1 LNQQWLDALKSL
13 ILRKNLKKKNRKKM
27 KKPSITCPQKMKRR
41 VMTLIVTRKPRGI
54 PTLENVSANCICIP
68 HIAISD
74 CQRRF
79 DQREREDG
87 RHLLSSFYNNTQLT
101 QFSYFHHSVAKQ
113 AKALEAKLR
122 IAQGEDE
129 EDSEDE
135 DDDDDDKAN
144 KKAGWG
150 ANRRSYYDAD
160 VADIVA
166 SEDEEDLQE
175 EEKEALRLQREA
187 AADLRPE
194 DYKAISS
201 DEDEEEEET
210 MGAAAAAKGAGG
222 KKKKTTAT
230 KSHASRAIETLTRDP
245 LSQEALEEAVER
257 DALELE
263 ALVSQL
269 RSSLNE
275 VRNRLAPILAEVR
288 EGGLATEEGVSYLEA
303 KHMLLLSYVGAIV
316 FYLLLKA
323 EGKPVAGHPVVTR
336 LVELRAYL
344 EKIRPIDK
352 RLHYQVEKL
361 LSAATMA
368 QGQGGEGEGDED
380 GGGDMGGVD
389 EQQLHGP
396 NPEALLASGFADIIR
411 RAVGGGVG
419 GVDGDEDIPT
429 DVMMN
434 GGGVYRPPRVN
445 PISMETE
452 EGYTSK
458 DKRKMDALQR
468 RAARSGFVQQLGRE
482 LAGAPEEQKY
492 NAYVTGGMDT
502 AAAIRERQRL
512 AAREEVEEEL
522 MIRVPLSKEERK
534 RLQAQKRAG
543 LSGKALLDDFADDVA
558 DIVAAAEAN
567 NNNRKGGGAGSGG
580 GGKGVAAAAAGAAL
594 ADPMLSRHRT
604 SQTFG
609 ADLYA
614 QAAAKKSVRSG
625 DDDLPMKEPLH
636 ERRAKMDGVRAKKTT
651 LLHNNADGDD
661 DGVPMGTDFGGGGGG
676 GRKRRGG
683 GEEDDFYKE
692 VAEAAAKKKSK
703 KKDTYSYPE
712 TLAPAPDTQEFG
724 ARGITKEIEKNRGLT
739 PHRRKDM
746 KNPRKKHRVKYALA
760 QVRRKGAVQ
769 EVRAEGGAVYGG
781 ETTGIKSR
789 VTKSVKF

>member
-1 LNQQWLDALKSL
+1 MHPSNCHPPTVNVAL
-13 ILRKNLKKKNRKKM
+13 
-27 KKPSITCPQKMKRR
+27 T
-41 VMTLIVTRKPRGI
+41 
-54 PTLENVSANCICIP
+54 
-68 HIAISD
+68 
-74 CQRRF
+74 
-79 DQREREDG
+79 RERERG
-87 RHLLSSFYNNTQLT
+87 RETPSFFLLLQHQLT
-101 QFSYFHHSVAKQ
+101 QFPSFYHTVAKQ
-113 AKALEAKLR
+113 AKVLEAKLR
-122 IAQGEDE
+122 IAEGEDE
-129 EDSEDE
+129 EDSEDDE
-135 DDDDDDKAN
+135 DGDKAN
-144 KKAGWG
+144 KKTGWG
-150 ANRRSYYDAD
+150 ASRRSYYDAD
-160 VADIVA
+160 VADIEA

-194 DYKAISS
+194 DYEATSS
-201 DEDEEEEET
+201 DENDDDDEEET

-222 KKKKTTAT
+222 GKKKMNSTAGT
-230 KSHASRAIETLTRDP
+230 KSHASTVIETLIRDP
-245 LSQEALEEAVER
+245 LSQEALEKAVER

-352 RLHYQVEKL
+352 RLNYQMEKL
-361 LSAATMA
+361 LAAATMA
-368 QGQGGEGEGDED
+368 QGQEGEGEGDED
-380 GGGDMGGVD
+380 GGGGGGVD

-396 NPEALLASGFADIIR
+396 NPEALLASGFADLLR
-411 RAVGGGVG
+411 RAVGGGVVG
-419 GVDGDEDIPT
+419 GGGEEDIPT
-429 DVMMN
+429 DMMMN

-445 PISMETE
+445 PVSMETE
-452 EGYTSK
+452 EGYTGK

-468 RAARSGFVQQLGRE
+468 RAARSDFVQQLGRE

-567 NNNRKGGGAGSGG
+567 NRKGAGSGG
-580 GGKGVAAAAAGAAL
+580 GKGAAAAAAGAAL

-636 ERRAKMDGVRAKKTT
+636 ERRAKMDGVRAKKTA
-651 LLHNNADGDD
+651 LLHHSDIDVDD
-661 DGVPMGTDFGGGGGG
+661 DGVAIEGGFGGGGGGG
-676 GRKRRGG
+676 GRKRRGAG

-703 KKDTYSYPE
+703 KKDIYSYPE

-724 ARGITKEIEKNRGLT
+724 ARGITTEIEKNRGLT

-746 KNPRKKHRVKYALA
+746 KNPRKKHRVKYAQA

>member
-1 LNQQWLDALKSL
+1 
-13 ILRKNLKKKNRKKM
+13 
-27 KKPSITCPQKMKRR
+27 
-41 VMTLIVTRKPRGI
+41 
-54 PTLENVSANCICIP
+54 
-68 HIAISD
+68 
-74 CQRRF
+74 
-79 DQREREDG
+79 
-87 RHLLSSFYNNTQLT
+87 
-101 QFSYFHHSVAKQ
+101 
-113 AKALEAKLR
+113 
-122 IAQGEDE
+122 
-129 EDSEDE
+129 
-135 DDDDDDKAN
+135 
-144 KKAGWG
+144 
-150 ANRRSYYDAD
+150 
-160 VADIVA
+160 
-166 SEDEEDLQE
+166 
-175 EEKEALRLQREA
+175 
-187 AADLRPE
+187 
-194 DYKAISS
+194 
-201 DEDEEEEET
+201 
-210 MGAAAAAKGAGG
+210 MGAAAAAKGADG

-230 KSHASRAIETLTRDP
+230 KLHASRTIETLTRDP

-257 DALELE
+257 DASELE

-361 LSAATMA
+361 LAAATMA
-368 QGQGGEGEGDED
+368 QGQGGEGQGDED
-380 GGGDMGGVD
+380 GGGDVGAVD

-396 NPEALLASGFADIIR
+396 NPEALLASGFADLLK
-411 RAVGGGVG
+411 RAVGG

-429 DVMMN
+429 DAMMN

-452 EGYTSK
+452 EGYAGK

-468 RAARSGFVQQLGRE
+468 RAARSGFVQQLSRE

-567 NNNRKGGGAGSGG
+567 NNNNNRKGGTGSGG
-580 GGKGVAAAAAGAAL
+580 GGKGAAAAAAGAAL

-636 ERRAKMDGVRAKKTT
+636 ERRAKMDGVRAKKTA
-651 LLHNNADGDD
+651 LLHDNGDGDD
-661 DGVPMGTDFGGGGGG
+661 DDGMPMGTGFGEGGGGGGG

-703 KKDTYSYPE
+703 KKDIYSYPE

-746 KNPRKKHRVKYALA
+746 KNPRKKHRVKYAQA